1 MAERDEV
8 AELRGLL
15 DRLDAKLKGPRK
27 ASDNPRELFRS
38 KSHAAWLEAVQACIA
53 TGMTQNALIT
63 RLGVDV
69 RTFIDWREA
78 KRQVPAWA
86 VSALPEVG
94 RIAYC
99 RALLLPS
106 EPPSRTGT
114 DG

>member
-1 MAERDEV
+1 MSSIDDIRRMLDQLEARPK
-8 AELRGLL
+8 GL
-15 DRLDAKLKGPRK
+15 RK
-27 ASDNPRELFRS
+27 ASDDPREHFRS
-38 KSHAAWLEAVQACIA
+38 KSHAAWLEAVRAC
-53 TGMTQNALIT
+53 TDSGMTQNALIT

-86 VSALPEVG
+86 LSALPEVG
-94 RIAYC
+94 RAAYC
-99 RALLLPS
+99 RALLIPS